1 MADQPVTLYEQY
13 QREQAVAAAVRDLWA
28 PPLSEAVRHVST
40 TRPTLRSGQC
50 AIRVK
55 GTPVLTP
62 AFLKP
67 RWIEAERPSKD
78 RGS

>member
-1 MADQPVTLYEQY
+1 MTSYEQY

-28 PPLSEAVRHVST
+28 PPLSEAVRYVST

-50 AIRVK
+50 VIRLQSK
-55 GTPVLTP
+55 PILTP

-67 RWIEAERPSKD
+67 RWIEAARPSKD